1 MKNRLVRVCEVLKRE
16 IGVIIRRELEFEN
29 TLVTVSDVDITPDLK
44 QAHIFISALGS
55 PAGRRKAMEAL
66 ENHRVMFQTELSRRV
81 HMKHTPHLNFRLD
94 EAIFYTDSYT
104 DLPLLLAVAEPVVV
118 NPDPRLRREARLR
131 GWPVLRW

>member
-16 IGVIIRRELEFEN
+16 IGVIIRRELEIEN

-66 ENHRVMFQTELSRRV
+66 ESHRVRFQTELSRRV
-81 HMKHTPHLNFRLD
+81 QMKHTPHLNFRLD
-94 EAIFYTDSYT
+94 DAIERGTRVIDIM
-104 DLPLLLAVAEPVVV
+104 DELGLKEELPNDENEL
-118 NPDPRLRREARLR
+118 
-131 GWPVLRW
+131 

>member
-29 TLVTVSDVDITPDLK
+29 TLVTISDVDITPDLK

-66 ENHRVMFQTELSRRV
+66 EEHRVMFQTELSRRV
-81 HMKHTPHLNFRLD
+81 QMKHTPHLNFRLD
-94 EAIFYTDSYT
+94 QAIERGTRVIDIM
-104 DLPLLLAVAEPVVV
+104 DELGLKEELPNDENEL
-118 NPDPRLRREARLR
+118 
-131 GWPVLRW
+131 

>member
-66 ENHRVMFQTELSRRV
+66 ENHRAMFQTELSRRV
-81 HMKHTPHLNFRLD
+81 QMKHTPHLNFRLD
-94 EAIFYTDSYT
+94 DAIERGTRVIDIM
-104 DLPLLLAVAEPVVV
+104 DELGLKEELPNDENEL
-118 NPDPRLRREARLR
+118 
-131 GWPVLRW
+131 

>member
-44 QAHIFISALGS
+44 QAHIFISALGT

-81 HMKHTPHLNFRLD
+81 PMKHTPHLNFRLD
-94 EAIFYTDSYT
+94 DAIERGTRVIDIM
-104 DLPLLLAVAEPVVV
+104 DELGLKEELPNDENEL
-118 NPDPRLRREARLR
+118 
-131 GWPVLRW
+131 

>member
-81 HMKHTPHLNFRLD
+81 QMKHTPHLNFRLD
-94 EAIFYTDSYT
+94 DANERGTRVIDIM
-104 DLPLLLAVAEPVVV
+104 DELGLKEELPNDENEL
-118 NPDPRLRREARLR
+118 
-131 GWPVLRW
+131 